1 MRLDEYE
8 LGSVPS
14 FDAFSGYSL
23 AHFTGIFAES
33 CNLKKCGSFSLL
45 ASSNVDNWKQT
56 QGPEALCRPHLTL
69 SLLPFVRHFQQLRH
83 LRRRLVVCREHVI
96 HVLLEAV
103 VVELSPLFDF
113 ARHLLIDFFDV

>member
-33 CNLKKCGSFSLL
+33 YDLKKCGSFSLL

-56 QGPEALCRPHLTL
+56 QGTEAFCRPILTPR
-69 SLLPFVRHFQQLRH
+69 LLPFVRHLQQLRH
-83 LRRRLVVCREHVI
+83 LRCRLVVGREHVI
-96 HVLLEAV
+96 HILFEAV

-113 ARHLLIDFFDV
+113 ARHLLFDFFDV